1 MTLKEDVKAS
11 YRLSDLIRAQKND
24 KMTSNL
30 AKWVQMGAKEKG
42 DLQEDSYMILSQFY
56 KERKDLLYHTA
67 DGVVAC
73 RRKDKKKILHKHNLI
88 ILPQL
93 YQTEVLFRSHDQIG
107 HKGIDKVQ

>member
-1 MTLKEDVKAS
+1 M
-11 YRLSDLIRAQKND
+11 LSDLIRAQKND

-30 AKWVQMGAKEKG
+30 SKWIRTGGKEKG
-42 DLQEDSYMILSQFY
+42 ELDEDSYKILSQFY

-73 RRKDKKKILHKHNLI
+73 MRKDKEKILHNLI

-93 YQTEVLFRSHDQIG
+93 YQTEVLLRSHDKTG
-107 HKGIDKVQ
+107 HQGIDKVQQRIIHRFD